1 MADGAMPEK
10 RQKASACR
18 RESGNCR
25 AATAAKQK
33 IDVKRREWRRGAKGL
48 LLECGFL
55 EIERRAGGARCQASQ
70 NSPQPIT
77 WPGK

>member
-10 RQKASACR
+10 RQKASAWR

-25 AATAAKQK
+25 AAKAAKQK

-48 LLECGFL
+48 LLECVF
-55 EIERRAGGARCQASQ
+55 
-70 NSPQPIT
+70 
-77 WPGK
+77 